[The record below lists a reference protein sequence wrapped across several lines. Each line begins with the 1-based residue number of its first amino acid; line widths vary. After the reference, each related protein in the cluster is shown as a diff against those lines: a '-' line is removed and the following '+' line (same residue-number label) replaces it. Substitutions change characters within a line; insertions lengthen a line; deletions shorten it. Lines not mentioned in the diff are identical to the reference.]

1 MSRRRARELALR
13 ILYWHEQGNGKI
25 EDIMDQVLSSRK
37 YSADNKT
44 FTTTLIKTTNDNLA
58 SIDRAIIK
66 VLKNWRLDRVSLI
79 DKLILRIGVCEIQ
92 YLPEIPYEV
101 AINEAIEISKKY
113 GDEDSPK
120 FVNGILDAIASAT
133 KDERKAKDH

>member
-25 EDIMDQVLSSRK
+25 EDIMDQVLSGRK

-44 FTTTLIKTTNDNLA
+44 FTSTLVKTTIDNLA
-58 SIDRAIIK
+58 TIDRAIVK
-66 VLKNWRLDRVSLI
+66 VLKNWKFDRVSLI

-92 YLPEIPYEV
+92 YIPDIPHEV
-101 AINEAIEISKKY
+101 AINEAIEISKRY

-120 FVNGILDAIASAT
+120 FVNGILDAIASAA
-133 KDERKAKDH
+133 KNDRKAKDE

>member
-25 EDIMDQVLSSRK
+25 EDIMEQVLNGRK
-37 YSADNKT
+37 YSVDNKT
-44 FTTTLIKTTNDNLA
+44 FTTALVKTTLDNLA

-66 VLKNWRLDRVSLI
+66 VIKNWQYDRVSLI

-92 YLPEIPYEV
+92 YIPGIPFEV

-120 FVNGILDAIASAT
+120 FVNGILDAIAGAVNRDRQQ
-133 KDERKAKDH
+133 KDK

>member
-13 ILYWHEQGNGKI
+13 ILYWYEQGNGKI
-25 EDIMDQVLSSRK
+25 EDIMEQVLNNRK
-37 YSADNKT
+37 YSVDNKT
-44 FTTTLIKTTNDNLA
+44 FTSALVKTTIDNLA

-66 VLKNWRLDRVSLI
+66 VIKNWQYDRVSLI

-92 YLPEIPYEV
+92 YIPEIPYEV

-120 FVNGILDAIASAT
+120 FVNGILDAIASAVNRDRKL
-133 KDERKAKDH
+133 KDK